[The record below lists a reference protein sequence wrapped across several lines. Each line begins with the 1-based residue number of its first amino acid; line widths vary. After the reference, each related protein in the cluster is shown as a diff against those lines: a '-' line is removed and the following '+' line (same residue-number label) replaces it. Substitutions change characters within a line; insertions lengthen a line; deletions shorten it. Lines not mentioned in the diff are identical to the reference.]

1 MQSFN
6 SDYDWRTYHKFPC
19 RYSKRENRI
28 PHALV
33 FEPIFNVPRTQ
44 WWAILSALIML
55 WWKHNRRNARV
66 DLTCAQAPH
75 RYATHK
81 KRSPESSVGK
91 RKFSRN
97 LVQANYSRSSN
108 SFHFSYWF
116 YYLLEIGGDWS
127 ASEITNQQ
135 KMTFEPALSFFTFTF
150 MSSNVI

>member
-6 SDYDWRTYHKFPC
+6 SDYDWRAYHEFPC

-28 PHALV
+28 PSALV

-44 WWAILSALIML
+44 WWATLSALIML

-75 RYATHK
+75 RYATRK
-81 KRSPESSVGK
+81 KRSSESPVGK

-116 YYLLEIGGDWS
+116 YYLLHWNRWLKCQWNNQS
-127 ASEITNQQ
+127 AENDFWTC
-135 KMTFEPALSFFTFTF
+135 TLS
-150 MSSNVI
+150 SRLHPCGVK